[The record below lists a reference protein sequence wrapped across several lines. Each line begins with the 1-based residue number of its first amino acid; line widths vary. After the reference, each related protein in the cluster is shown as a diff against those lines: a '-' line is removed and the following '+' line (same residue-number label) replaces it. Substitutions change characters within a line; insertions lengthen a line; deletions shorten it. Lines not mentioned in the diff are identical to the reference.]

1 MELRQLRYFVTV
13 ADELNFG
20 RAAERLR
27 IAGPSLSQQIKA
39 LERDLKVQL
48 FDRDRRSVAL
58 TAAGSALLPR
68 ARALIGDAD
77 DLRRQALGLS
87 SSEPVRIGY
96 VQWCPTDWAERAAGV
111 AQVRMGTW
119 VMPSHAQAA
128 RVADGSLDLAIC
140 WVQRDDLRSLSLEA
154 RLIGADRL
162 YALKVGHDSAP
173 VDARDLTVLLDSD
186 ESSWS
191 SWNRFAEQFAA
202 ESGARVV
209 RVEDGG
215 VTGSIFFD
223 HVRRLRRPVLNNPKG
238 QNDTTPPDLTRRPV
252 QHPIPMWT
260 WSLVWRRDEPNPLV
274 HAVIDALTAGA
285 DRSVLNGPGVWLP
298 GDDPHRAVSG

>member
-1 MELRQLRYFVTV
+1 VELRQLRYFVAV

-58 TAAGSALLPR
+58 TAAGSALLPQ
-68 ARALIGDAD
+68 AQALIGQAD
-77 DLRRQALGLS
+77 ELRRQALGLS

-111 AQVRMGTW
+111 AQVRVDTW

-140 WVQRDDLRSLSLEA
+140 WVQRADLQSLSLAA
-154 RLIGADRL
+154 RLVGTDRL
-162 YALKVGHDSAP
+162 YALSVGQDSSP
-173 VDARDLTVLLDSD
+173 VDARNLTVLVDSD

-202 ESGARVV
+202 GAGAQVV

-215 VTGSIFFD
+215 VTGSTFFD
-223 HVRRLRRPVLNNPKG
+223 HVRRLRSPVLNNPKG
-238 QNDTTPPDLTRRPV
+238 QNAATPPDLARRPV
-252 QHPIPMWT
+252 QRLIPIWT
-260 WSLVWRRDEPNPLV
+260 WSLVWRRDEANPLV
-274 HAVIDALTAGA
+274 HAVIDAFTAGV
-285 DRSVLNGPGVWLP
+285 DRSGLTELGAWMPA
-298 GDDPHRAVSG
+298 DDPHR